1 MTKGKNNGAPP
12 PPSMSVPNERG
23 EVCVAG
29 AYLFFK
35 HLRNV
40 ERELESRSPH
50 WENIEADAEMMEESL
65 PLLAACDPKL
75 PVGDL
80 KKLVANLKA
89 GARYGIRPAIRRTV
103 WDIED
108 VFERAYKAQLE
119 RVRQPYKERILERL
133 RSER

>member
-1 MTKGKNNGAPP
+1 MG
-12 PPSMSVPNERG
+12 VPDERG

-35 HLRNV
+35 HLSNV
-40 ERELESRSPH
+40 ERELEARSPR
-50 WENIEADAEMMEESL
+50 WENIEANAEMMEESL

-80 KKLVANLKA
+80 KRLVANLKV
-89 GARYGIRPAIRRTV
+89 GARYGIRSAIRRTV

-119 RVRQPYKERILERL
+119 RVRQPYKERVLERL
-133 RSER
+133 RSGR